1 MKKSTNSIK
10 SNICKYLLI
19 PIIVIIDI
27 IMLIVI
33 TPLTDGKTYS
43 DHKGVYTY
51 DELFSSKTEGADM
64 KDMISFSL
72 FTGYGLLNPINVN
85 EFLVDVE
92 FEAVNRLITFPIMV
106 LYRPHNE
113 ICSLG
118 TRNRGSVLD
127 VNEVIDEIVFEISNA
142 TDYVVGGTLF
152 TFCDDIYMFANIKD
166 DTYVYDENLTPR
178 ENAVRSTYSSHSKTI
193 ALFKLINVDESFVEE
208 NFSGYHAGS
217 YIKHYPEWYE
227 GLQYFWEYRVLAA
240 ILFIIQF
247 PIAFKIYDK
256 AVVTKKS
263 EDNKKKKAK
272 K

>member
-51 DELFSSKTEGADM
+51 DELFSSKTSVDM
-64 KDMISFSL
+64 KDIISVSSL
-72 FTGYGLLNPINVN
+72 SDTGITEIRAK
-85 EFLVDVE
+85 EFLSDVS
-92 FEAVNRLITFPIMV
+92 FETVEQMKAIAIMI
-106 LYRPHNE
+106 LYNPQNE
-113 ICSLG
+113 ICSLN
-118 TRNRGSVLD
+118 TLSMVGSLLD
-127 VNEVIDEIVFEISNA
+127 KLTISDEDVYKISNA
-142 TDYVVGGTLF
+142 RDYVVQGTIF
-152 TFCDDIYMFANIKD
+152 TFNNEIYMFANLKD
-166 DTYVYDENLTPR
+166 DSYIFDEESSAR
-178 ENAVRSTYSSHSKTI
+178 DNAIRSTIYLCNKKI
-193 ALFKLINVDESFVEE
+193 GLFKLHNIDEIFIENNFVEH
-208 NFSGYHAGS
+208 GQS
-217 YIKHYPEWYE
+217 YTKKYPNWY
-227 GLQYFWEYRVLAA
+227 GRIQDMTKYKIIAA

>member
-72 FTGYGLLNPINVN
+72 FSGNILHPVN
-85 EFLVDVE
+85 ANTILDGVE
-92 FEAVNRLITFPIMV
+92 FVTVSHLITPAIMV
-106 LYRPHNE
+106 LYNPNNE
-113 ICSLG
+113 IFALS
-118 TRNRGSVLD
+118 TRSSGPVLD
-127 VNEVIDEIVFEISNA
+127 VNEVSDEIVFEISKA
-142 TDYVVGGTLF
+142 TGYVVYGTLF
-152 TFCDDIYMFANIKD
+152 TFCGDIYMFANIKD
-166 DTYVYDENLTPR
+166 DTYVYDENSTPR

-193 ALFKLINVDESFVEE
+193 ALFKLCNVDESFIEE
-208 NFSGYHAGS
+208 NFSVYNAGS
-217 YIKHYPEWYE
+217 YIKYYPEWYE
-227 GLQYFWEYRVLAA
+227 GLQYFWEYRVIAA

-247 PIAFKIYDK
+247 PIAFKIYSK
-256 AVVTKKS
+256 VITPKTES
-263 EDNKKKKAK
+263 NKKKKAK